1 MANLKERAG
10 GVPIRLGGN
19 TQEFAVM
26 VDHLPN
32 GRTFGKEDS
41 GTIATVWS
49 KSQFLS
55 SFNDLFFSD
64 KNSCRHLH
72 ARYVLYVFQHFIHD
86 QREMVLRNSF
96 QRFSELAPHHR

>member
-19 TQEFAVM
+19 TQEFAVI

-49 KSQFLS
+49 KS
-55 SFNDLFFSD
+55 
-64 KNSCRHLH
+64 
-72 ARYVLYVFQHFIHD
+72 
-86 QREMVLRNSF
+86 
-96 QRFSELAPHHR
+96 